1 MIPAV
6 GQGIIAAQCRKE
18 DENFIKKIL
27 KKSMIKN
34 ENMRKGRK
42 KLA

>member
-18 DENFIKKIL
+18 DEKINSIL
-27 KKSMIKN
+27 N
-34 ENMRKGRK
+34 EINNDETKY
-42 KLA
+42 AQ